1 MKGRIEMIHNIK
13 FKIEE
18 VIKDFEEFEI
28 LNAEKGIKFFESMG
42 SECAVSIYLIDGV
55 NVSVL
60 CAYNY
65 NYAKGNKLEDSINKY
80 MDLLELKGEI
90 ISCEEITT
98 KEYILL
104 TGFRIRT
111 GEPSRHKF
119 DIDETLFGNLVKE
132 GDYSTS
138 SCFREIV
145 VPSHCHEGTSTVS
158 VIFRQEVE
166 RIKACPQ
173 SFNGHPVHYVI
184 SFQNLTRIEDT
195 INNLILNLYSN
206 QRLLSKRKF
215 ILNLDNDDR
224 IGIKTV
230 ETITQFAAGAI
241 VILDC
246 MDQLYPVKLFSEKD
260 TYLEEL
266 ADIILRYQHDT
277 LFILIAPDP
286 NGKVIQQ
293 LMSLLAKVVIV
304 EIKEMNLNHEDA
316 NHYMNELVKQK
327 NIPLEMTSAPS
338 ELLDSNRSYSE
349 NEISEIFGKW
359 HQNYLIESVYP
370 SYSIFK
376 KKVSSPAVAT
386 TGKAYQK
393 LKELIGLDEIKDLI
407 DEFITTKKAQE
418 HYINAGASQIDLGMH
433 MIFTGN
439 PGTAKTT
446 VARLL
451 GEILRDNHILEVGEV
466 VEVSRTDLIE
476 KYVGWTAKR
485 VTEYFEEARGS
496 ILFIDEAYSL
506 LDDPHSFGDE
516 AIDTIVLEMENHRN
530 DVMVIFAG
538 YPREMENFINRNSG
552 LRSRINYQLNFR
564 DYSLTQLIEIGY
576 LMIQNRGLKIS
587 EKAKSKLKKQLEAGM
602 KKENYGNGRF
612 VRKVLDQAILRHGSN
627 LCKVEQGLSKEVI
640 LTLDVDD
647 FMIQEESDERIQLR
661 SNAKICS

>member
-1 MKGRIEMIHNIK
+1 MIHNVK

-18 VIKDFEEFEI
+18 VITDFDEFEK
-28 LNAEKGIKFFESMG
+28 LNAEKGIEFLESNG
-42 SECAVSIYLIDGV
+42 GECAVSIYELDGV
-55 NVSVL
+55 NAMIL
-60 CAYNY
+60 CAYSY
-65 NYAKGNKLEDSINKY
+65 NYAKGNNLEDSIKKY
-80 MDLLELKGEI
+80 MNILELKGEI
-90 ISCEEITT
+90 VNCEEITT
-98 KEYILL
+98 KRYSNLSAV
-104 TGFRIRT
+104 RIRLGQPT
-111 GEPSRHKF
+111 LHKF
-119 DIDETLFGNLVKE
+119 DVDESLFENLVRE
-132 GDYSTS
+132 DDYSTS
-138 SCFREIV
+138 SCYREIV
-145 VPSHCHEGTSTVS
+145 VPNHCYEGTSTVS

-166 RIKACPQ
+166 RIKACHQ
-173 SFNGHPVHYVI
+173 SFNGHPVHYLI
-184 SFQNLTRIEDT
+184 SFPNLTRNEDT
-195 INNLILNLYSN
+195 INNLIYTLYSN
-206 QRLLSKRKF
+206 QRLLSKKKF
-215 ILNLDNDDR
+215 ILLHDNDDR
-224 IGIKTV
+224 IAIKTV
-230 ETITQFAAGAI
+230 ESIVQFAAGAT
-241 VILDC
+241 VIIDC
-246 MDQLYPVKLFSEKD
+246 LDQLYPVKTFSEKD

-266 ADIILRYQHDT
+266 ADLILRYQHDT
-277 LFILIAPDP
+277 LFILIALDP
-286 NGKVIQQ
+286 KGEVIQQ
-293 LMSLLAKVVIV
+293 LMSQLAKMVIV
-304 EIKEMNLNHEDA
+304 EIKEMKLDHTDA
-316 NHYMNELVKQK
+316 VHYMSELVKQK
-327 NIPLEMTSAPS
+327 NIPLELTSAPA
-338 ELLDSNRSYSE
+338 ELLNSIQCYSE

-386 TGKAYQK
+386 TGKAYQN
-393 LKELIGLDEIKDLI
+393 LQELIGLDEIKELV

-433 MIFTGN
+433 MIFSGN

-451 GEILRDNHILEVGEV
+451 GQILRDNHILEVGEV
-466 VEVSRTDLIE
+466 FEVSRTDLIE

-564 DYSLTQLIEIGY
+564 DYNLTQLIEIGY

-587 EKAKSKLKKQLEAGM
+587 EKAKSKLKKLLEAGM

-627 LCKVEQGLSKEVI
+627 LCKVEQELSKEVI
-640 LTLDVDD
+640 LTLDADD
-647 FMIQEESDERIQLR
+647 FMIQEESEERIQLR
-661 SNAKICS
+661 SNTKVCS

>member
-1 MKGRIEMIHNIK
+1 MIHNIK

-28 LNAEKGIKFFESMG
+28 LNAEKGIIFFESMG

-65 NYAKGNKLEDSINKY
+65 NYSKANKLEDSINKY

-90 ISCEEITT
+90 ISCDEVTT

-166 RIKACPQ
+166 RIKACLQ

-195 INNLILNLYSN
+195 INNLILNLYLN

-224 IGIKTV
+224 IGIKTI
-230 ETITQFAAGAI
+230 ETITQFAAGAT

-246 MDQLYPVKLFSEKD
+246 MDQLSPVKLFSEKD

-316 NHYMNELVKQK
+316 VHYMNELVKQK
-327 NIPLEMTSAPS
+327 NLPSEMTSAPS

-393 LKELIGLDEIKDLI
+393 LQELIGLDEIKELVD
-407 DEFITTKKAQE
+407 DFITTKKAQE
-418 HYINAGASQIDLGMH
+418 HYINAGASPIDLGMH

-451 GEILRDNHILEVGEV
+451 GHILRDNHILEVGEV
-466 VEVSRTDLIE
+466 FEVSRTDLIE

-485 VTEYFEEARGS
+485 VTEYFEEAKGS

-564 DYSLTQLIEIGY
+564 DYNLTQLIEIGN

-587 EKAKSKLKKQLEAGM
+587 EKAKSKLKKLLEAGM

-627 LCKVEQGLSKEVI
+627 LCKVEQELSKEVI
-640 LTLDVDD
+640 LTLDADD
-647 FMIQEESDERIQLR
+647 FMIQEESEERIQLR
-661 SNAKICS
+661 CNTKICS